1 MEIKILGT
9 GCPKCRKLEMLVHKV
24 VGNMAVEA
32 DIGKVETIPE
42 IMAYG
47 VAFTPALVI
56 DGQVKC
62 SGRLP
67 KEAQLTTWIQKASG
81 Q

>member
-1 MEIKILGT
+1 MDIKVLGT
-9 GCPKCRKLEMLVHKV
+9 GCPKCRKLEKLVHSALEELGIDANV
-24 VGNMAVEA
+24 S
-32 DIGKVETIPE
+32 KVETIPE

-56 DGQVKC
+56 DGNVKC

-67 KEAQLTTWIQKASG
+67 KPTQLNTWLRQAAGK
-81 Q
+81 